1 MTDRDKKRSNEV
13 FVVFLTYILY
23 PCIRMIV
30 KLSHT
35 KEYRLGLGSGFLG
48 VRLLDNIFPL
58 SEVSFEGKIFPAP
71 ANTDGYLSY
80 LYGDIW
86 YCQI

>member
-1 MTDRDKKRSNEV
+1 M

-71 ANTDGYLSY
+71 ANTDAICPIYMEI
-80 LYGDIW
+80 IW

>member
-1 MTDRDKKRSNEV
+1 
-13 FVVFLTYILY
+13 
-23 PCIRMIV
+23 MIV

-80 LYGDIW
+80 LYGDYMVLPDLSKIT
-86 YCQI
+86 YHVNNVDIKE